1 MVITRSIYLHIS
13 VDLKELTV
21 VVGAVVAG
29 VVSTTDTVV
38 LPSPPLSLSLCVCVC
53 VYVR

>member
-21 VVGAVVAG
+21 VVGAVVVG
-29 VVSTTDTVV
+29 VVSTTHTAV
-38 LPSPPLSLSLCVCVC
+38 LQVIGSLSLSLNHLSL
-53 VYVR
+53 